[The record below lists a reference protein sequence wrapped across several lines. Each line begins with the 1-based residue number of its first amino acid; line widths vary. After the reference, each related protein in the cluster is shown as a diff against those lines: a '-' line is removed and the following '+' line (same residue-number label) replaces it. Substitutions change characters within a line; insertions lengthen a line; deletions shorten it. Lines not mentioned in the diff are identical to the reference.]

1 VCRISTMSERIRQ
14 KNDWN
19 GRQSITAILSKRR

>member
-19 GRQSITAILSKRR
+19 GRPGITGILNKA